1 MADENVVNGKLLLV
15 NAGDGNYP
23 SDYNYTMP
31 EHTKSDMYYT
41 YMEVII
47 PTDKIQTYD
56 ANEEFAIMFGNS
68 SETTMFF
75 RGFSNG
81 SSGEGHIEILMRP
94 NGVDP
99 VFPTITNMD
108 EINTLFSNEYV
119 VVSLMI
125 LPKLNKNPLITPDSI
140 YTNSLAVFI
149 NGIQLKFEYNDTN
162 IPLLPLPS
170 MLNGGNFIRNYSIPN
185 GSYMIF
191 NTEYERFIY
200 KNLANMCYTTQLAS
214 TGTYISAGNI
224 PYLDLK
230 YYNPTELKIVRNS
243 ASKEKFIGNDCFFT
257 INENDKYGF
266 YIELEFDNTFSMKSA
281 SSKLGFYSFGEYLDY
296 NKFDKMYKPEYS
308 LDTTPWDESYDDNDP
323 YKSHPGYIFYVTT
336 TGSDLGEI
344 YVGGELL
351 QFDTPGGTSGKFTIV
366 IYSKKNENNLY
377 DIYVSVI
384 DTTNWDGETYLEF
397 TPTLLYTDKHLADNN
412 VMYGLNWSQDST
424 INYVDFTINTG
435 YNRYKTKPKDDE
447 LFEESMNRVTAN
459 AHWKDLMKHSR
470 TIQFTTYLQDNPVI
484 FPLDLFRNN
493 DENMFVEIKVERQN
507 NSKVEYA
514 VGTGIELYDSTD
526 NENIKNIDKGL
537 WHCEGS
543 ALDNA
548 NVLGHKTG
556 ASVGGGDLKNYYS
569 IALYY
574 NIKRSKK
581 CIYVLSSDGAGIDE
595 SDNRYF
601 KKINVKEDNI
611 DITNFKNIYVHLIPE
626 DKESSVVGTELGTIT
641 INFGPTALN
650 SDFQKYIDEL
660 LKQDELPDIQYH
672 KTNIFKN
679 HNYHVLT
686 PYFGYDMDNDVIAG
700 YDKGVWK

>member
-56 ANEEFAIMFGNS
+56 ANEYFSISFGR
-68 SETTMFF
+68 EQRTTINF
-75 RGFSNG
+75 RGYD
-81 SSGEGHIEILMRP
+81 SSTDHISVIVRP
-94 NGVDP
+94 ESLSI
-99 VFPTITNMD
+99 FPDITNID
-108 EINTLFSNEYV
+108 EINSLFSNEYI

-140 YTNSLAVFI
+140 YTNSLAIFI
-149 NGIQLKFEYNDTN
+149 NGIQLEFEYNDTN
-162 IPLLPLPS
+162 IPLLPLIDMFYDPNTS
-170 MLNGGNFIRNYSIPN
+170 SSDLFIRNSKIPT

-200 KNLANMCYTTQLAS
+200 KNLANMCYTTQLSS
-214 TGTYISAGNI
+214 TGTYISTGNI

-230 YYNPTELKIVRNS
+230 YYNPTELKIVRKS
-243 ASKEKFIGNDCFFT
+243 ASKEKFIGNDCYFA

-281 SSKLGFYSFGEYLDY
+281 SSKLGFYSFRMYLDY
-296 NKFDKMYKPEYS
+296 NKFDKIYKPEYS

-323 YKSHPGYIFYVTT
+323 YKSYPGYIFYVTT

-344 YVGGELL
+344 YIGGELL

-377 DIYVSVI
+377 DIYVSAI

-412 VMYGLNWSQDST
+412 VMYGLNWSQDSLV
-424 INYVDFTINTG
+424 NYVDFIINTG
-435 YNRYKTKPKDDE
+435 YNRYKTKPNDDE
-447 LFEESMNRVTAN
+447 LFEESMNRVTTN

-470 TIQFTTYLQDNPVI
+470 TLSFNTFLQDNPVI
-484 FPLDLFRNN
+484 FPLDVFRNMN
-493 DENMFVEIKVERQN
+493 ENMFVEIEVETRAEYAIGTGLTFYDNTDNQILKGIENGLYCSNSTTNADLYIYKDSAQDTKVQFSN
-507 NSKVEYA
+507 SSDTIALFYNSKKKEFKILNHKSSGEVDEKY
-514 VGTGIELYDSTD
+514 TETITDSSQL
-526 NENIKNIDKGL
+526 NIYKNIMVHSIPSDQ
-537 WHCEGS
+537 
-543 ALDNA
+543 DNVTV
-548 NVLGHKTG
+548 NTNLG
-556 ASVGGGDLKNYYS
+556 N
-569 IALYY
+569 
-574 NIKRSKK
+574 
-581 CIYVLSSDGAGIDE
+581 
-595 SDNRYF
+595 
-601 KKINVKEDNI
+601 
-611 DITNFKNIYVHLIPE
+611 
-626 DKESSVVGTELGTIT
+626 IT
-641 INFGPTALN
+641 INFGPVSEN
-650 SDFQKYIDEL
+650 YQDYIDEL

>member
-31 EHTKSDMYYT
+31 EHTRSDMYYT

-47 PTDKIQTYD
+47 PTDKIQTYN
-56 ANEEFAIMFGNS
+56 ASEYFSIRFGR
-68 SETTMFF
+68 EGRTTINF
-75 RGFSNG
+75 RGSD
-81 SSGEGHIEILMRP
+81 SSTDHISVIVRP
-94 NGVDP
+94 ESLSI
-99 VFPTITNMD
+99 FPDITNMD
-108 EINTLFSNEYV
+108 EINSLFSNEYV
-119 VVSLMI
+119 VVSLMV
-125 LPKLNKNPLITPDSI
+125 LPKLNINPLITPDSI

-149 NGIQLKFEYNDTN
+149 NGIQLEFEYNDTN
-162 IPLLPLPS
+162 IPLLPLIDMFYDPNTS
-170 MLNGGNFIRNYSIPN
+170 SSDLFIRNSKIPT

-214 TGTYISAGNI
+214 IGTYISSGNI

-230 YYNPTELKIVRNS
+230 YYNPTELKIVRKS

-281 SSKLGFYSFGEYLDY
+281 SSKLGFYSFGTYLDY
-296 NKFDKMYKPEYS
+296 NKFDKMYKPVYS

-323 YKSHPGYIFYVTT
+323 YKSYPRYIFYVTT

-344 YVGGELL
+344 YVGRELL

-377 DIYVSVI
+377 DIYVSAI

-412 VMYGLNWSQDST
+412 VMYGLNWSQDSLV
-424 INYVDFTINTG
+424 NYVDFTINTG

-459 AHWKDLMKHSR
+459 SHWKSLWKYSR
-470 TIQFTTYLQDNPVI
+470 TISFNTYLQDNPVI
-484 FPLDLFRNN
+484 FPLDIFRNMN
-493 DENMFVEIKVERQN
+493 ENMFVEITMSEIGN
-507 NSKVEYA
+507 AEWALGS
-514 VGTGIELYDSTD
+514 GFLFYDNTD
-526 NENIKNIDKGL
+526 NQLMKSIQDGFYCSNVWSKNINKYTNGTS
-537 WHCEGS
+537 EETI
-543 ALDNA
+543 
-548 NVLGHKTG
+548 KIT
-556 ASVGGGDLKNYYS
+556 
-569 IALYY
+569 LYY
-574 NIKRSKK
+574 NKVGFYYNHKLKK
-581 CIYVLSSDGAGIDE
+581 LIILEQKDFVTGEIVETKSY
-595 SDNRYF
+595 
-601 KKINVKEDNI
+601 
-611 DITNFKNIYVHLIPE
+611 DITSDDDLNKLKNIMVHIYPT
-626 DKESSVVGTELGTIT
+626 DTIGTTANFDLGTMS
-641 INFGPTALN
+641 INFGPTSN
-650 SDFQKYIDEL
+650 YFQSYIDEL

-672 KTNIFKN
+672 KANIFKN